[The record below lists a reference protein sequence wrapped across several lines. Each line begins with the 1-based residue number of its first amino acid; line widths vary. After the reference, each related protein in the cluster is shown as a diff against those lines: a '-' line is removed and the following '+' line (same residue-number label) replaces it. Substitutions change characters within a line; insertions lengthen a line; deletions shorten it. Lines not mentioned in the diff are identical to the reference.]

1 MCIDHFRDVI
11 KRKRDETFKV
21 VWRIQPDHKRL
32 QTRLEHMRKF
42 RQQHEQLQAV
52 IMRVLRP
59 TAQQSQARDD
69 QDQGPVSMSP
79 APDTSAIEVIYCI
92 YYKLKF
98 LNDKFIISI
107 INTLLIFNSK
117 HLRYVIR
124 K

>member
-1 MCIDHFRDVI
+1 MYIDYFRDVI

-69 QDQGPVSMSP
+69 QDQGPASLSP
-79 APDTSAIEVIYCI
+79 APDTSAIEVIYSQYCI
-92 YYKLKF
+92 IQF
-98 LNDKFIISI
+98 LIVLFIIP
-107 INTLLIFNSK
+107 INKCF
-117 HLRYVIR
+117 
-124 K
+124 